1 MNAYGKEKKYYL
13 FRKSMTPGIY
23 HGEGR
28 AKEHGEVSDL
38 DSVVWQDCTASPRL
52 PRDACIVL
60 VYIGRHIIQ
69 IHVHSRCK
77 DMARKEV
84 KKALLA
90 MTLNKGIRVHVFCIS
105 YRFLRQVTYGGYQ
118 GSSV

>member
-1 MNAYGKEKKYYL
+1 M
-13 FRKSMTPGIY
+13 
-23 HGEGR
+23 
-28 AKEHGEVSDL
+28 

-77 DMARKEV
+77 DMARKEI
-84 KKALLA
+84 KKASLA
-90 MTLNKGIRVHVFCIS
+90 MTLNKGIRVHVFFVLSIV
-105 YRFLRQVTYGGYQ
+105 FLGKSRTEVIR
-118 GSSV
+118 GS